1 MSFFGAEKP
10 APKPKVL
17 PSFKK
22 VAKPPAPPSTQP
34 SVFAST
40 LGQLSAAAAA
50 KPRSPVVLEPLAAG
64 GKVKK
69 RVRFRD
75 SLGGHLTDVKEF
87 RQEAYEFGD
96 EIVRRALLLGIREA
110 DDVTQDLHGMSSH
123 DMDMEEGKAM
133 RVHGIEEVIDWYE
146 PERESSASVILLT
159 LQHTVLP
166 NL

>member
-10 APKPKVL
+10 TPKPKAL

-22 VAKPPAPPSTQP
+22 VAKPAPAPAAPQP
-34 SVFAST
+34 SAFAST

-64 GKVKK
+64 GKLKK

-75 SLGGHLTDVKEF
+75 TLGGHLTDVKEF

-96 EIVRRALLLGIREA
+96 EIVRHALLLGWIDA
-110 DDVTQDLHGMSSH
+110 DGVTQDLHGMSSH

-133 RVHGIEEVIDWYE
+133 RVHGVEEVIDWYD
-146 PERESSASVILLT
+146 PERELT
-159 LQHTVLP
+159 AMNEPTDV
-166 NL
+166 